1 MPDNYA
7 KVLIPLSS
15 YPQNNCNSS
24 GTSID
29 PNTLLAGV
37 YLNHDSVKGLSD
49 PYLNTSQIAAQHNKP
64 FIMFET
70 NTASC
75 GGFSGL
81 SDSFVST
88 LWMTDYALSMAA
100 NGFSNALLHVGGQS
114 DFYNVGS
121 FLEYE
126 CGVSTYEILL

>member
-1 MPDNYA
+1 
-7 KVLIPLSS
+7 
-15 YPQNNCNSS
+15 
-24 GTSID
+24 
-29 PNTLLAGV
+29 
-37 YLNHDSVKGLSD
+37 
-49 PYLNTSQIAAQHNKP
+49 
-64 FIMFET
+64 MFET
-70 NTASC
+70 NKASC

-114 DFYNVGS
+114 DFYNVSS

-126 CGVSTYEILL
+126 CEVSTYEILL